1 MRRSILTFA
10 ALAAIALPAV
20 AQQVQ
25 TAPGRA
31 VIDKFA
37 VLVPQ
42 RVIEQS
48 GHCRKLY
55 AALDLQGKQWQD
67 KLEAKAGE
75 GNQVQKQLQATGLS
89 DEGKDR
95 LQKQLRDL
103 QYDFNKMQEDAKAD
117 MEKAQAKASGQ
128 FNQDVGP
135 VLEEISKEKGLQ
147 AVIQYSPGLF
157 AYLNEQAALSFSD
170 EVAKRVDAKF
180 PADAGFQG
188 AGATPAP
195 KPAGKK

>member
-1 MRRSILTFA
+1 MRRSILT
-10 ALAAIALPAV
+10 LATLASLAVPAM
-20 AQQVQ
+20 AQQA
-25 TAPGRA
+25 APA
-31 VIDKFA
+31 SQAIIDKFA

-48 GHCRKLY
+48 GHCRKLFSG
-55 AALDLQGKQWQD
+55 LELQRKQWQD
-67 KLEAKAGE
+67 KLEAKSAE
-75 GNQVQKQLQATGLS
+75 GQQVQKQLQATGLS

-117 MEKAQAKASGQ
+117 MEKAQQKAGAQ
-128 FNQDVGP
+128 FNQDVAP
-135 VLEEISKEKGLQ
+135 TLEEIAKEKNLQ
-147 AVIQYSPGLF
+147 AVIQYNPGLF
-157 AYLNEQAALSFSD
+157 AYLDEGAAISFSD

-180 PADAGFQG
+180 PADAGF
-188 AGATPAP
+188 GATAKPAT